1 MINPG
6 TSEVV
11 SIDPGVGSV
20 ESQTLNPLSPVE
32 VGRTVVGGVAN
43 DATKL
48 RLFPNLGLD
57 KWQTF
62 LSLQVTTALPEP
74 ALLLS

>member
-20 ESQTLNPLSPVE
+20 ESQTLNPPSPVE
-32 VGRTVVGGVAN
+32 VGRTVSGGVADN
-43 DATKL
+43 ATEAS
-48 RLFPNLGLD
+48 
-57 KWQTF
+57 T
-62 LSLQVTTALPEP
+62 LPQ
-74 ALLLS
+74 SWT